1 MVEKI
6 DTFVKGASAE
16 CISVKNS
23 SVGGVSVGV
32 TPADGRNRLGA
43 SAKDTPVKN
52 PSVEDTCV
60 RVCNS
65 RENVD
70 LCQGCIGA

>member
-23 SVGGVSVGV
+23 SVGDVSFELPLQMVGI
-32 TPADGRNRLGA
+32 D
-43 SAKDTPVKN
+43 
-52 PSVEDTCV
+52 
-60 RVCNS
+60 
-65 RENVD
+65 
-70 LCQGCIGA
+70 